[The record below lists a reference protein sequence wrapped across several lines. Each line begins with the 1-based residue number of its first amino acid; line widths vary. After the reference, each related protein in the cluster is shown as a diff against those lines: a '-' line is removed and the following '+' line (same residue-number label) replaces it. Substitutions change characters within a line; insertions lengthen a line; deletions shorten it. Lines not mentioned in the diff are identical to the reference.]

1 MLEKCYT
8 AANIR
13 EPVSAKINKL
23 QTIPLTSSYILQVKN
38 TDINGSFHYLD
49 LRWVGV
55 CVWGGGGGGG
65 CQKHL
70 FLHFPHAPQVGVTQ
84 SPTYQRSYGNP
95 VPAGRNSVLE
105 LSFDA

>member
-1 MLEKCYT
+1 MMLEKCYT

-23 QTIPLTSSYILQVKN
+23 QTIPLTSSDILQVKN

-55 CVWGGGGGGG
+55 
-65 CQKHL
+65 
-70 FLHFPHAPQVGVTQ
+70 
-84 SPTYQRSYGNP
+84 
-95 VPAGRNSVLE
+95 
-105 LSFDA
+105 

>member
-55 CVWGGGGGGG
+55 WGGGGGEAVKNI
-65 CQKHL
+65 C
-70 FLHFPHAPQVGVTQ
+70 FSI
-84 SPTYQRSYGNP
+84 SPMP
-95 VPAGRNSVLE
+95 PK
-105 LSFDA
+105 